1 VRNKYQGLILFWLRH
16 TETCWQHFFHHLKI
30 KSGMNFKPQTALNIL
45 LAEDDADDRSFFEK
59 ALKEISIVTQ
69 LKIVC
74 DGEELMNYLTTN
86 YEQLPDVLFL
96 DLSMPRKT
104 GFECLGEIKED
115 KKLKDLPVVIFT
127 IPFGRSIDFEKTMMN
142 SLSGMG
148 AQEYISKPNN
158 LEQLKQV
165 IHQALIRLIEKGDER
180 NYF

>member
-1 VRNKYQGLILFWLRH
+1 
-16 TETCWQHFFHHLKI
+16 
-30 KSGMNFKPQTALNIL
+30 MNFKQKTTLNIL
-45 LAEDDADDRSFFEK
+45 YAEDDADDRSFFEK
-59 ALKEISIVTQ
+59 ALKEIPIVTH
-69 LKIVC
+69 LTTVY
-74 DGEELMNYLTTN
+74 DGDELMNYLTNN

-127 IPFGRSIDFEKTMMN
+127 IPFGRSIEFEKTMMN
-142 SLSGMG
+142 SLCGMG
-148 AQEYISKPNN
+148 AHEYISKPNN

-165 IHQALIRLIEKGDER
+165 IHKALINVIEKGDEQ